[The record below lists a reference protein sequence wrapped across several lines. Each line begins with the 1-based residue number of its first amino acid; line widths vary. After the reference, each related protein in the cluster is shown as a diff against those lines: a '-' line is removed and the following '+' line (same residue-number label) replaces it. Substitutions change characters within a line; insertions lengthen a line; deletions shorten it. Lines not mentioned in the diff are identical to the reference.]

1 MPRIFAR
8 NGLPFTRLDRRHLPK
23 RSLCETKTLSSSRSF
38 WTVSFSGAG
47 HLLPYHLGVAKT
59 LLSNHTEELQSE
71 KSREDSAVAGLPI
84 RSVSGSSSGA
94 IAATVMTVLPHR
106 LEEYTDRFL
115 QDRGHAFRNLR
126 QMLKDETQDCAS
138 DRLQSPSNSLL
149 LSICTTRCSDGG
161 IELFTFDG
169 HLQTNGDTSTP
180 KSNERLLKA
189 IEASCKIPR
198 SFHPFDMVALN
209 YKGALQMNKGTY
221 PDQEGTEID
230 GKSYVDGGIAAPF
243 PPTPLDGNTDCTG
256 RIVVSPIVGEYFYKQ
271 SDDEKSLP
279 LLKAIKPA
287 ADASW
292 KVPLFSSVSIFG
304 SAGQE
309 EQTVP
314 LVAVRANSSIQN
326 LRIFTT
332 AMGVV
337 PASPNDSPS
346 GGSGILRDWYERGQE
361 DAHEMLNEL

>member
-1 MPRIFAR
+1 
-8 NGLPFTRLDRRHLPK
+8 
-23 RSLCETKTLSSSRSF
+23 
-38 WTVSFSGAG
+38 
-47 HLLPYHLGVAKT
+47 
-59 LLSNHTEELQSE
+59 
-71 KSREDSAVAGLPI
+71 
-84 RSVSGSSSGA
+84 
-94 IAATVMTVLPHR
+94 MTILPHR

-115 QDRGHAFRNLR
+115 QDRGHAFRNLK
-126 QMLKDETQDCAS
+126 QMLEEETQDGAS
-138 DRLQSPSNSLL
+138 NELQRLSNNLL

-161 IELFTFDG
+161 IELFTFDD
-169 HLQTNGDTSTP
+169 HLETNEDGAP
-180 KSNERLLKA
+180 KSHERLLKA

-243 PPTPLDGNTDCTG
+243 PPTPLDGNSDCTG
-256 RIVVSPIVGEYFYKQ
+256 RIVVSPIVGEYFYNN
-271 SDDEKSLP
+271 SNDEKSLP
-279 LLKAIKPA
+279 LLKAIKPG

-292 KVPLFSSVSIFG
+292 KIPLMSSVSIFG

-309 EQTVP
+309 ETVP
-314 LVAVRANSSIQN
+314 LVAVRANTSVQN

-337 PASPNDSPS
+337 PASPNDSQS
-346 GGSGILRDWYERGQE
+346 GGSGILRDCYERGQE
-361 DAHEMLNEL
+361 DAHEMLNDL